1 MTVTGRNRPVNA
13 GYRCVIFRFMDKEAA
28 AWTGSGVPVR
38 RGRGSEAEI
47 LRVLDE
53 KTQLTRQQVV
63 ALTGLSRSTV
73 ADAVARLVEE
83 GVVAESRPSTSGR
96 GRPAQVLRRA
106 DPQGLL
112 LGLDFGHNHV
122 GVAVGAPSGEILRE
136 RTVRSSVDDDP
147 LGSLRRA
154 REVVLE
160 LLAEEDADLS
170 GVAQA
175 AAGMPGPMSAEG
187 VVQIPSLLGNG
198 KILEPA
204 KALSELFGMPVPTF
218 NDTVLGAYGEMMAG
232 AAVGVEDL
240 IFVKASHG
248 VGAAV
253 VIGGR
258 IHRGSD
264 GLAGEIGH
272 TRVPDATARCR
283 CGNRGCME
291 TVAGV
296 DGLAAELP
304 APYGPE
310 SLSSPSVGDPVVDRV
325 VTDGGRAVGAILAP
339 ICNALN
345 PALVVTG
352 GVLGSGHA
360 DAFAKGVRGAIDQLA
375 QPAIARSLE
384 VVPAALGIR
393 AELVGSVL
401 LARREALR

>member
-1 MTVTGRNRPVNA
+1 MEKDRPA
-13 GYRCVIFRFMDKEAA
+13 EAPLA
-28 AWTGSGVPVR
+28 LSAR
-38 RGRGSEAEI
+38 RGRGSEADI
-47 LRVLDE
+47 LRMLDE
-53 KTQLTRQQVV
+53 KTQLTRQQV
-63 ALTGLSRSTV
+63 AELTGLSRSTV

-83 GVVAESRPSTSGR
+83 GVVAESRPSAGGR
-96 GRPAQVLRRA
+96 GRPAQLLRRA

-112 LGLDFGHNHV
+112 LGLDFGHNHL
-122 GVAVGAPSGEILRE
+122 GVAVGAPSGQILRE
-136 RTVRSSVDDDP
+136 RTVDASVDEDP
-147 LGSLRRA
+147 LRVLRQA
-154 REVVLE
+154 RDVAVE
-160 LLAEEDADLS
+160 LLAEEGTDLS
-170 GVAQA
+170 GVVQT
-175 AAGMPGPMSAEG
+175 AAGMPGPMSVEG

-198 KILEPA
+198 KIMQPA
-204 KALSELFGMPVPTF
+204 KALSELLGMPVPTF
-218 NDTVLGAYGEMMAG
+218 NDTVLGAYGEMLAG
-232 AAVGVEDL
+232 AAVGVEDF

-253 VIGGR
+253 VLGGR
-258 IHRGSD
+258 IHRGAD

-272 TRVPDATARCR
+272 TRLQDATARCR

-360 DAFAKGVRGAIDQLA
+360 DAFVKGVRGAIDQLA
-375 QPAIARSLE
+375 QPAIARNLE

-393 AELVGSVL
+393 AELVGAVL